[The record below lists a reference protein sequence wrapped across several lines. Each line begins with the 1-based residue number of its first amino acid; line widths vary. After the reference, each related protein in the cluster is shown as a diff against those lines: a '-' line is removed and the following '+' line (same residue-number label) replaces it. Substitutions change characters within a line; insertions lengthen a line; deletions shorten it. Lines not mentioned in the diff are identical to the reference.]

1 MSATGGIAV
10 PSPRLPQLG
19 STLRITGV
27 ALAAAM
33 WVACA
38 DSPQSPAGLQGP
50 GLDAAVSGLDRA
62 ILAQELG
69 PAIRAQER
77 HTDELLGLAG
87 VVGTAVGLNGG
98 GRPAVKVYTT
108 REGVR
113 GIPRN
118 LDGIPVVV
126 EVTGLIVALQEAQKC
141 ATPPC
146 GKKGGSDNS
155 DETTIDRTSR
165 FDRPVP
171 IGVSTG
177 HPSITAGTIGARVTD
192 GTDVFALSNNH
203 VYAATNAASIGDAV
217 IQPGDYDEGGSPAD
231 DIGNLAAF
239 QKIDFNGGDNTIDAA
254 IALSSTK
261 DLGNATPSD
270 GYGTPESTTAPATV
284 GMRVMKY
291 GRTTGQTNGRID
303 AVNATV
309 DVNYGATNGVAR
321 FVDQIIIK
329 PGNFSAG
336 GDSGSLIVVQ
346 KGTDVLK
353 PVGLLFAGGFGI
365 TVANPIDEVLGRF
378 GVTIDGKN

>member
-1 MSATGGIAV
+1 MR
-10 PSPRLPQLG
+10 SPRLPQLG
-19 STLRITGV
+19 SKLRIIGV

-50 GLDAAVSGLDRA
+50 GLDAAVTGLDRA
-62 ILAQELG
+62 LLAQELG

-77 HTDELLGLAG
+77 HTDELLDLAG
-87 VVGTAVGLNGG
+87 VVGTAVGLNAG

-126 EVTGLIVALQEAQKC
+126 EVTGPIVALQEQEEQPRKKPDRC
-141 ATPPC
+141 PPTC
-146 GKKGGSDNS
+146 GEGGGGGEDPPT
-155 DETTIDRTSR
+155 DPTSR
-165 FDRPVP
+165 FPRMVP

-177 HPSITAGTIGARVTD
+177 HPDITAGTIGARVTD
-192 GTDVFALSNNH
+192 GTNVYALSNNH
-203 VYAATNAASIGDAV
+203 VYAATNSASIGDAV
-217 IQPGDYDEGGSPAD
+217 IQPGTFDGGIDPASD
-231 DIGNLAAF
+231 PIDVIGNLAAF
-239 QKIDFNGGDNTIDAA
+239 EPIAFGGINTIDAA
-254 IALSSTK
+254 IASTTTAL
-261 DLGNATPSD
+261 LGKATPSD
-270 GYGTPESTTAPATV
+270 GYGTPKSATV
-284 GMRVMKY
+284 ADPAVGLRVRKY

-303 AVNATV
+303 AINATV
-309 DVNYGATNGVAR
+309 NVNYGSPGVAR
-321 FVDQIIIK
+321 FVNQIIIK

-346 KGTDVLK
+346 KGGDVNK

-365 TVANPIDEVLGRF
+365 TVANPIDAILDAF
-378 GVTIDGKN
+378 GVTIDGD